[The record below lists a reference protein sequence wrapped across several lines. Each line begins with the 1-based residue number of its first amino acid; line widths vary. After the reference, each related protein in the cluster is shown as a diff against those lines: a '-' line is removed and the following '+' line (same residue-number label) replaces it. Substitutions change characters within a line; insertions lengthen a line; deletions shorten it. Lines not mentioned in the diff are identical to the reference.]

1 VTGATGGAS
10 STVISP
16 STGFGVDAGLILPFG
31 IALDASGNVW
41 VTSFAGNAVVQFVG
55 LATPVKTPVLGPPS
69 LP

>member
-1 VTGATGGAS
+1 
-10 STVISP
+10 
-16 STGFGVDAGLILPFG
+16 
-31 IALDASGNVW
+31 VW